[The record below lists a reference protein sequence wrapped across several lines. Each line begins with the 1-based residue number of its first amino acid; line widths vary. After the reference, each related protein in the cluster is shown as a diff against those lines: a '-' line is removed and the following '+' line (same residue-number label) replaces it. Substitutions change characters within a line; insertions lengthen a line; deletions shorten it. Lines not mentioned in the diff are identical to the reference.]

1 MNILQQPEL
10 NLDPNTLADRFLSS
24 ENFLQAFNNVA
35 AKQGGPGVDEETI
48 DIFKQNLHGN
58 ISQLRDDVSSN
69 RYRPRPC
76 KQVLIPKD
84 NNKFRE
90 LRIPTVRDRIVQ
102 HALLNV
108 LNPIF
113 EQQFADVSFA
123 YRPNLSYL
131 DAVNEVARCRDLGY
145 RFVLDADI
153 TKFFDNIHHQRLI
166 QKVRNKIEHPGI
178 LGLIQS
184 WISVGILTNEGVI
197 TANKGIPQGSVV
209 SPLLANIY
217 LDEFDQFICNS
228 PWQLVRY
235 ADDFLVLT
243 KSLDDVIQAYSQ
255 VDRLLKSMH
264 LTLHPEKSLITSFK
278 EGFRFLGHGFL
289 EDAIFPLESPKS
301 AKKGGKKKRRQQTSH
316 RKNKKRN

>member
-24 ENFLQAFNNVA
+24 DNFLQAFNSVA
-35 AKQGGPGVDEETI
+35 AKQGGPGIDEETI
-48 DIFKQNLHGN
+48 DIFKQNLHAN
-58 ISQLRDDVSSN
+58 ISQLRDAVGSN
-69 RYRPRPC
+69 RYRPHPC
-76 KQVLIPKD
+76 KQVFIPKD
-84 NNKFRE
+84 NGKFRE

-108 LNPIF
+108 LNPVF
-113 EQQFADVSFA
+113 ERQFADVSFA

-166 QKVRNKIEHPGI
+166 QEVRNKIEHPGI
-178 LGLIQS
+178 LGLIQG
-184 WISVGILTNEGVI
+184 WISVGIFTNDGVI
-197 TANKGIPQGSVV
+197 PADKGIPQGSVV

-217 LDEFDQFICNS
+217 LDEFDRFICNS

-235 ADDFLVLT
+235 ADDFLVLA
-243 KSLDDVIQAYSQ
+243 KSLDDVIQAYSH
-255 VDRLLKSMH
+255 VDRLLKSIH
-264 LTLHPEKSLITSFK
+264 LTLHPDKSLITSFN

-289 EDAIFPLESPKS
+289 DDAIFPLDSPNPKN
-301 AKKGGKKKRRQQTSH
+301 GRKKKRRQQTRNRQH
-316 RKNKKRN
+316 KKRN